1 MDITDRYTWKN
12 DESKDERKNHFLL
25 PKSIR
30 ALLVGH
36 SNCGKSTIMNTLLL
50 RPGCLDYQ
58 NLLIFGK
65 SLHQMEYQIMKCAF
79 EKGLSKSQIQV
90 IFDHQKLVN
99 EQGGPLRV
107 IENFDGQCKG
117 DITTSFFDDCNEIP
131 DPSTLDSK
139 VKHMI
144 LFDDCM
150 SGNQSKIGSYFC
162 RGRHNNVNCFYI
174 TQSYF
179 KIPRQEIRLNLNF
192 LILFRQSQKDMRH
205 IYDDHVSLDNIPYD
219 VFLYDF
225 CLRCWD
231 LDPHNFICIDLSR
244 TKETGKY
251 RCNFTEMW
259 FPPILLDD
267 IPTNKTHSKNNRNT
281 GVGKGM
287 LSSTI

>member
-1 MDITDRYTWKN
+1 MEITDEYTWN

-25 PKSIR
+25 PNSIR

-50 RPGCLDYQ
+50 RPGYLDYQ

-65 SLHQMEYQIMKCAF
+65 SLHQMEYQIMKSAF

-90 IFDHQKLVN
+90 IFEHKKLVI
-99 EQGGPLRV
+99 EQGGPMRV
-107 IENFDGQCKG
+107 IENYDGQCKG
-117 DITTSFFDDCNEIP
+117 DITASFFDDDNAIP

-139 VKHMI
+139 LKHMI

-150 SGNQSKIGSYFC
+150 SGNQAKIGSYFC

-179 KIPRQEIRLNLNF
+179 KIPRQEIRLNMNF
-192 LILFRQSQKDMRH
+192 LILFRQSQRDMRQ
-205 IYDDHVSLDNIPYD
+205 IYTDHVSFDNISFD
-219 VFLYDF
+219 VFINLF
-225 CLRCWD
+225 CLQCWD

-244 TKETGKY
+244 TKDTGKY
-251 RCNFTEMW
+251 RRNFSELW
-259 FPPILLDD
+259 FPPIADD
-267 IPTNKTHSKNNRNT
+267 VPTNEKHLKDNRNT
-281 GVGKGM
+281 EGAENGD
-287 LSSTI
+287 SSSV